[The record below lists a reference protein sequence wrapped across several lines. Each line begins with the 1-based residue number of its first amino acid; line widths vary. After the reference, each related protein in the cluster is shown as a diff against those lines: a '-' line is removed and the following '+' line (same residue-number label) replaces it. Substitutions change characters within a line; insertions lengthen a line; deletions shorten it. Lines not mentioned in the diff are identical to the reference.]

1 MSDDRVYGKTLN
13 QFIAEASSSSPT
25 PGGGNV
31 SAVIATHAAAMVC
44 MVANLTVGKKAYAEF
59 EEQAKLV
66 VQNMETIIAKLKVLT
81 NKDMEAFDQYMAVFR
96 MPKGT
101 DEEKKARAEALQA
114 AAKNATNVPLD
125 ICRACLDI
133 LVQAEELSKYGN
145 KMAIS
150 DVGVG
155 AMVAEAALR
164 AAMLSV
170 DINLPTI
177 KDQDFVAQVKAE
189 RQRLFVEAEELK
201 LLALARVK
209 EKMG

>member
-1 MSDDRVYGKTLN
+1 MAEQVYGKTLN
-13 QFIAEASSSSPT
+13 DFIAVAASSSPT

-31 SAVIATHAAAMVC
+31 SAVVATLGASMVAMVG
-44 MVANLTVGKKAYAEF
+44 NLTLSNKKYEEF
-59 EEQAKLV
+59 HGQAKELV
-66 VQNMETIIAKLKVLT
+66 DRVMEIIARLKELT
-81 NKDMEAFDQYMAVFR
+81 AKDMAAFDQYMAAFR
-96 MPKGT
+96 LPKET
-101 DEEKKARAEALQA
+101 DQEKKARTEAVQA
-114 AAKNATNVPLD
+114 AAKNATLVPLD

-133 LVQAEELSKYGN
+133 LKEAEDLSKYGN

-164 AAMLSV
+164 SCMLSV
-170 DINLPTI
+170 DINIPSI
-177 KDQDFVAQVKAE
+177 KDQEFVAKVKAE
-189 RQRLFVEAEELK
+189 RQRLFVQAEELK